1 MTYPMITGSNEP
13 VYMQLYRAIRE
24 DCLRGTLVSGEK
36 ISSRRSLAKELGIS
50 VNTVDSAYQQ
60 LVSEGYIEARPR
72 SGFRVREL
80 SGGSDMPSFGPE
92 ATNEGTSS
100 GPGLFLPGAGDKQPA
115 ASTVVARP
123 IDFSPN
129 GVDLSMLP
137 MADLKK
143 IVRDAFSFPPEELFG
158 SCEPE
163 GTLALRSSLCRYLW
177 HSRGLRCTPDRIVVG
192 AGTDYILQFLV
203 QLLSAAV
210 PIESIAMENPMYNK
224 AFQIF
229 SGLHLKIRLIP
240 LDSQGMDTALLRV
253 CDANIAYVTPSHQ
266 FPLGMIMPAGRRADL
281 LSWAAGSDGRY
292 IIEDDYDSE
301 FRYSGRPIPPLCAMH
316 GAEKVI
322 YVGTFSKSVAPSL
335 RVSYLVLPSELALI
349 CKSKMSH
356 LSTTVSVPDQL
367 VLARFLDSGL
377 FERHISRM
385 KTLYRRKR
393 DQLLRELAPFR
404 SSLHVG
410 GSDAGLHLL
419 CTVRKNFSEEE
430 LVRLAADAGVRVYG
444 VSAYYL
450 KEPGRAVPS
459 EATVLLGYGGL
470 SSEEISRGVEALS
483 EAWGL

>member
-1 MTYPMITGSNEP
+1 MTYPIFTDSNEP
-13 VYMQLYRAIRE
+13 IYIQLYRAIRE
-24 DCLRGTLVSGEK
+24 DCLRGVLVSGAK
-36 ISSRRSLAKELGIS
+36 IPSRRSLAKELCIS

-80 SGGSDMPSFGPE
+80 SAGSDAPAFGQPTADE
-92 ATNEGTSS
+92 
-100 GPGLFLPGAGDKQPA
+100 GAGHLSGDFFSEDDEAQPA
-115 ASTVVARP
+115 DSPDAARV

-129 GVDLSMLP
+129 GVDLSELP
-137 MADLKK
+137 VTGLKK
-143 IVRDAFSFPPEELFG
+143 IVRDVFSYPPGELFG

-163 GTLALRSSLCRYLW
+163 GTPALRSSLCRYLW
-177 HSRGLRCTPDRIVVG
+177 QSRGLRCTPDRIVVG

-210 PIESIAMENPMYNK
+210 HIESIAMENPMYNK

-229 SGLHLKIRLIP
+229 SGLRRKIRLIP
-240 LDSQGMDTALLRV
+240 LDREGMDTALLRA

-281 LSWAAGSDGRY
+281 LSWAAGSDDRY

-301 FRYSGRPIPPLCAMH
+301 FRYSGRPIPPLCAMS

-335 RVSYLVLPSELALI
+335 RVSYLVLPGELAKI

-367 VLARFLDSGL
+367 VLARFLDSGI

-393 DQLLRELAPFR
+393 DQLLRELTPFR
-404 SSLHVG
+404 SAFHIG

-419 CTVRKNFSEEE
+419 CTARQNFSEED
-430 LVRLAADAGVRVYG
+430 LVRLAANAGVRVYG
-444 VSAYYL
+444 VSSYYL
-450 KEPGRAVPS
+450 KEPGRVVPS

-470 SSEEISRGVEALS
+470 SPEEISLGVQALAG
-483 EAWGL
+483 AWL

>member
-1 MTYPMITGSNEP
+1 MTYPMIPGSNEP
-13 VYMQLYRAIRE
+13 IYMQLYRSIRE
-24 DCLRGTLVSGEK
+24 DCLRGRLVSGEK
-36 ISSRRSLAKELGIS
+36 ISSRRSLAKELGVS

-80 SGGSDMPSFGPE
+80 LTGKENAATAHERPGIGRVPETPDSGNMPDKPG
-92 ATNEGTSS
+92 GTT
-100 GPGLFLPGAGDKQPA
+100 QI
-115 ASTVVARP
+115 

-137 MADLKK
+137 VGDLKK
-143 IVRDAFSFPPEELFG
+143 IVRDVFSFPPEKLFG

-163 GTLALRSSLCRYLW
+163 GTPALRNSLCRYLFR
-177 HSRGLRCTPDRIVVG
+177 SRGLQCTPDRIVIG

-210 PIESIAMENPMYNK
+210 HIESIAMENPMYNK

-229 SGLHLKIRLIP
+229 SGLERKIRLIP
-240 LDSQGMDTALLRV
+240 LDSQGMDTVILRA

-281 LSWAAGSDGRY
+281 LAWAAGSSDRF

-301 FRYSGRPIPPLCAMH
+301 FRYSGRPIPPLCSMH

-367 VLARFLDSGL
+367 VLAGFLDSEL
-377 FERHISRM
+377 FDRHISRM

-393 DQLLRELAPFR
+393 DLLLRELAPFR
-404 SSLHVG
+404 NALEVG

-419 CTVRKNFSEEE
+419 CTVRRDYSEEE
-430 LVRLAADAGVRVYG
+430 LIRLAAEKGVRVYG

-450 KEPGRAVPS
+450 KESGRIIPS

-470 SSEEISRGVEALS
+470 SFGEITDGVKALS
-483 EAWGL
+483 EVWSL

>member
-13 VYMQLYRAIRE
+13 IYMQLYRAIRE

-36 ISSRRSLAKELGIS
+36 ITSRRSLAKELGIS

-80 SGGSDMPSFGPE
+80 SVGSEVSASGQEASDTDVSLRTGAFIIRDGEVPPAESPE
-92 ATNEGTSS
+92 ATR
-100 GPGLFLPGAGDKQPA
+100 A
-115 ASTVVARP
+115 

-137 MADLKK
+137 MPDLKK
-143 IVRDAFSFPPEELFG
+143 IVRDVFSFPPEELFG

-163 GTLALRSSLCRYLW
+163 GTFALRNSLCRYLW
-177 HSRGLRCTPDRIVVG
+177 QSRGLRCTPDRIVVG

-210 PIESIAMENPMYNK
+210 HIESIAMENPMYNK

-229 SGLHLKIRLIP
+229 SGLHRKIRLIP
-240 LDSQGMDTALLRV
+240 LDSQGMDTALLRA

-281 LSWAAGSDGRY
+281 LSWAAESDGRY

-335 RVSYLVLPSELALI
+335 RVSYLVLPNELALI
-349 CKSKMSH
+349 CKSRMSH
-356 LSTTVSVPDQL
+356 FNTTVSVPDQL
-367 VLARFLDSGL
+367 VLARFLDLGL

-404 SSLHVG
+404 GSLHVG

-450 KEPGRAVPS
+450 KEPGRIIPS

-470 SSEEISRGVEALS
+470 SPGEITRGVQALS
-483 EAWGL
+483 GVWEL

>member
-13 VYMQLYRAIRE
+13 IYMQLYRAIRE
-24 DCLRGTLVSGEK
+24 DCLRGTLISGEK

-60 LVSEGYIEARPR
+60 LVSEGYIEVRPR

-80 SGGSDMPSFGPE
+80 SRGSDVPTTGPE
-92 ATNEGTSS
+92 AADS
-100 GPGLFLPGAGDKQPA
+100 GIGQRTVAFFSGDGDAQPDEA
-115 ASTVVARP
+115 TRP

-137 MADLKK
+137 MPDLKK
-143 IVRDAFSFPPEELFG
+143 IVRDVFSFSPEELFG

-177 HSRGLRCTPDRIVVG
+177 QSRGLRCTPDRIVVG

-229 SGLHLKIRLIP
+229 SGLHRKIRLIP

-356 LSTTVSVPDQL
+356 LSTSVSVPDQL

-404 SSLHVG
+404 GSLHVG

-450 KEPGRAVPS
+450 KEPGKTMPS

-470 SSEEISRGVEALS
+470 SFEEITRGVQALS
-483 EAWGL
+483 VAWGL